1 MVKKRRQRP
10 LPIPPRP
17 RRRPWSREFR
27 LQLAVIS
34 AFGLLLVIIGGVIGY
49 AFFQDYYE
57 EHVQL
62 PHSKAIQVGET
73 TLNLDYFA
81 RRLKYLLTSIGFND
95 PSQAQTVITAA
106 IGMLESEELLQQSA
120 PADLGVSVSPEEV
133 ELEISDRLGLVQS
146 DADAFAKAYE
156 QELKKSGLSDKEY
169 RQMIGAELLSR
180 KVQEVFSQSVPQT
193 IEQVRM
199 RQILV
204 GTEDEARSVVE
215 RLDGGE
221 DFADL
226 ARELSLDSAT
236 KEQGGER
243 GWLARDELDLSY
255 AGKVLALEVGTH
267 SQSIPGPGGY
277 FIFEVEEKQ
286 SDREV
291 TPEQRSSI
299 SSSYF
304 SLWLNEQ
311 RTLFAVP
318 DIQPLLEDPGKFQW
332 AVDKGFSV

>member
-95 PSQAQTVITAA
+95 PSQAQTVIAAA

-146 DADAFAKAYE
+146 DPDAFAKAYE

-180 KVQEVFSQSVPQT
+180 RVQEVFSQSVPQT
-193 IEQVRM
+193 MEQVRM

-255 AGKVLALEVGTH
+255 ADKVLALEVGTH

>member
-1 MVKKRRQRP
+1 
-10 LPIPPRP
+10 
-17 RRRPWSREFR
+17 
-27 LQLAVIS
+27 LAVIS

-95 PSQAQTVITAA
+95 PSQAQTVIAAA

-120 PADLGVSVSPEEV
+120 PADLGVSVSPQEI

-146 DADAFAKAYE
+146 DPDAFAKAYE

-193 IEQVRM
+193 MEQVRM

-267 SQSIPGPGGY
+267 RQPIPGPGGY

-318 DIQPLLEDPGKFQW
+318 DIQPLLEDADKFQW

>member
-1 MVKKRRQRP
+1 LVKKRRQRP

-34 AFGLLLVIIGGVIGY
+34 AFGLLLVIIGGVIGF

-81 RRLKYLLTSIGFND
+81 RRLKYLLTSIGFTD
-95 PSQAQTVITAA
+95 ASQAQAA
-106 IGMLESEELLQQSA
+106 IAAGTSMLEREEVLRQRA

-133 ELEISDRLGLVQS
+133 EVEISDRLGLTQS
-146 DADAFAKAYE
+146 DPQAFAKAYE
-156 QELKKSGLSDKEY
+156 PELKKSGLSDKEY
-169 RQMIGAELLSR
+169 RQMVEADLLSR
-180 KVQEVFSQSVPQT
+180 KVQEVFSQSVPST
-193 IEQVRM
+193 MEQVRM

-221 DFADL
+221 DFGDL

-236 KEQGGER
+236 KDKGGER
-243 GWLARDELDLSY
+243 DWVARDELDLSY
-255 AGKVLALEVGTH
+255 ASKVLALEVGTH
-267 SQSIPGPGGY
+267 SQPIPGPGGY

-286 SDREV
+286 PDREV

-299 SSSYF
+299 SSNYF
-304 SLWLNEQ
+304 SLWVNEQ

-318 DIQPLLEDPGKFQW
+318 DIQPLLEDPGKLQW
-332 AVDKGFSV
+332 AANKAFGV